1 MVVRRWARSADNP
14 HAMDLSLEPTVV
26 GAAFAALAVA
36 GGAPLFTDGLRTL
49 RLRRHFAGLSE
60 RRLEEAP
67 TGFIRTHG
75 RVVLDGPLFSPISAK
90 PCAGFR
96 IQVEGGRSGPVTA
109 AEERRSFRIVVGETS
124 ARIVSGARP
133 WLLSETARR
142 LVEPG
147 ETLSENLAAMLRGS
161 PEVALLR
168 RQGRPIVLVERALL
182 AGSDCHVVGFARHS
196 RPYELPEEMEMI
208 RTGTDD
214 AVPVLA
220 GAAPAGAADPA
231 WVDGA
236 TLVQTEPR
244 PKRSG
249 PFGIE
254 RRLPGRPFPGDVDLW
269 VDGGGLL
276 DFVLVSDSPPGRDA
290 LSISP
295 WRILGLLLGPALSLS
310 GLLYL
315 AHAAE
320 RLYGHRGS

>member
-1 MVVRRWARSADNP
+1 
-14 HAMDLSLEPTVV
+14 MDLSLEPTVV

-60 RRLEEAP
+60 RPLEEGP
-67 TGFIRTHG
+67 TGFMRTRG

-109 AEERRSFRIVVGETS
+109 VEERRSFRIASGETS
-124 ARIVSGARP
+124 ARILSGVRP

-142 LVEPG
+142 QVEPG
-147 ETLSENLAAMLRGS
+147 EALSENLAVMLRQC
-161 PEVALLR
+161 PEASLLR
-168 RQGRPIVLVERALL
+168 AQGRPLVLVERALL
-182 AGSDCHVVGFARHS
+182 AGSECHVVGFARHA
-196 RPYELPEEMEMI
+196 RPYELPEEIEMI

-214 AVPVLA
+214 AIPVLT
-220 GAAPAGAADPA
+220 ADPG
-231 WVDGA
+231 WSDGSA
-236 TLVQTEPR
+236 RGQGASP
-244 PKRSG
+244 PKRGG

-254 RRLPGRPFPGDVDLW
+254 RRVPGRPFPGDVDLW

-276 DFVLVSDSPPGRDA
+276 DFVLVSDSPPGPEA

-295 WRILGLLLGPALSLS
+295 WRALGLLLGPALSLS

-315 AHAAE
+315 AHAAD